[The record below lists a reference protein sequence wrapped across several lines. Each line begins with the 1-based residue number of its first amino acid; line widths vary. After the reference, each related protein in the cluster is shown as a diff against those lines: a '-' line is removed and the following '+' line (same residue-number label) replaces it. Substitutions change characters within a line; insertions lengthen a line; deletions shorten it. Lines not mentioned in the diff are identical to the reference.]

1 MRSRGFEVV
10 EGEHARL
17 QVRMADNWRWDLV
30 MYLKELELI
39 FTDAKT
45 GALKAQAFYRNSA
58 WHTFPS
64 GSRVI
69 EKLFRKMDEQGV
81 FQKRAAAQHHPLSPG
96 HAPRILY
103 HGIL

>member
-1 MRSRGFEVV
+1 MVVHSDDSGDKACRRAVEREMRSRGFAVV
-10 EGEHARL
+10 EDEQARL
-17 QVRMADNWRWDLV
+17 QVRMADNWRWDIV
-30 MYLKELELI
+30 MYLKDLELI

-81 FQKRAAAQHHPLSPG
+81 FQK
-96 HAPRILY
+96 
-103 HGIL
+103 